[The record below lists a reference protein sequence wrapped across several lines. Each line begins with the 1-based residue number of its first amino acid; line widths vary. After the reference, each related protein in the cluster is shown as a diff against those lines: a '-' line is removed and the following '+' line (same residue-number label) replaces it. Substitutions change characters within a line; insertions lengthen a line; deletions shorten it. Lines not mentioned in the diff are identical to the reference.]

1 MDRNKVAGEL
11 VRLAKGVV
19 ATNPATYIPFALR
32 DLQKAKAE
40 IAKVT
45 NLRSKEALYREV
57 QKIADL
63 VNDLVVH
70 IEMYVD
76 EEAGRQVDE

>member
-1 MDRNKVAGEL
+1 MDREFVAREL
-11 VRLAKGVV
+11 LLAAREVS

-32 DLQKAKAE
+32 DLQKAKAD

-45 NLRSKEALYREV
+45 NLRSKESLYREV

-63 VNDLVVH
+63 ASDLVVH